1 MAKITKDELKNKI
14 SSLVENTEVA
24 VELLEDV
31 EDSFEVEDKTA
42 LEEANQKLAESETKY
57 NELLTKYK
65 NRFTDSV
72 EDVKEEVKEEPIGLQ
87 EEHIIDV
94 KEV

>member
-1 MAKITKDELKNKI
+1 MAKITKDELKTKI

-72 EDVKEEVKEEPIGLQ
+72 EEVKEEVKEEPTGLQ
-87 EEHIIDV
+87 EENIIDV

>member
-24 VELLEDV
+24 VELLEDI

-57 NELLTKYK
+57 NDLLIKYK

-72 EDVKEEVKEEPIGLQ
+72 EDVKEEVKEEPTGLQ
-87 EEHIIDV
+87 EENIIDV

>member
-1 MAKITKDELKNKI
+1 MAKITKDELKSKI

-87 EEHIIDV
+87 EENIIDV

>member
-1 MAKITKDELKNKI
+1 MAKITKDELKSKI

-72 EDVKEEVKEEPIGLQ
+72 EDVKEEVKEEPIGLH
-87 EEHIIDV
+87 EENIIDV

>member
-1 MAKITKDELKNKI
+1 MAKITKDELKSKI

-72 EDVKEEVKEEPIGLQ
+72 EDVKEEVKEEPTGLQ
-87 EEHIIDV
+87 EENIIDV